1 VYQKERYLTMGQKNE
16 KIHAMNSGGVAV
28 MEQKSPIQSQEF
40 QLPETTFEHT
50 IENKVFQEIIMRC
63 LSEIPGVSLLE
74 GGFIDHILGRADGI
88 AGIHTEQDTKNC
100 SLHVKVEV
108 NIDYG
113 VSIPEKA
120 EQIQEKI
127 VRELGRLTGLHVASV
142 SVVFKHLIPRK
153 PPTPVSE

>member
-1 VYQKERYLTMGQKNE
+1 MGERSE
-16 KIHAMNSGGVAV
+16 KIHTMNSGGVSV
-28 MEQKSPIQSQEF
+28 MEQKPPLTSKEF

-50 IENKVFQEIIMRC
+50 IENRVFQEIILRC

-88 AGIHTEQDTKNC
+88 AGIHTEQDAKNC
-100 SLHVKVEV
+100 SLNVKIEV

-120 EQIQEKI
+120 EEIQEEI
-127 VRELGRLTGLHVASV
+127 VRELARLTGLHVASV
-142 SVVFKHLIPRK
+142 SVVFKHLSPRK
-153 PPTPVSE
+153 PNTPVSE